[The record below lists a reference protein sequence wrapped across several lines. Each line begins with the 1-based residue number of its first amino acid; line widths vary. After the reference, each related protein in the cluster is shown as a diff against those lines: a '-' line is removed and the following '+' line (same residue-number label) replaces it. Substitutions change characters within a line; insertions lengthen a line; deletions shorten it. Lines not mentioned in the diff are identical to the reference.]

1 MKKIHTLIF
10 LGCAL
15 LCLLPFMDAGLA
27 LLLGFVVALTM
38 PHPFA
43 TEHKKWAHYLLQFSV
58 VGLGFGMNIH
68 SAIAAGKASLWLT
81 IASITIAICT
91 GLFLGRRLHLGKKV
105 AYLISAGT
113 AICGGSAIAA
123 ISPLIKAKDADISIA
138 MGAVFL
144 LNAIALFLFPWIGH
158 LLQMSNEQ
166 FGLWAAIAI
175 HDTSSVIGA
184 AGRYSP
190 QSLELA
196 TTVKLARALWIIP
209 VSLITL
215 VALQIGQ
222 KMAAKAATQQVE
234 GAAGTNAMTEAGTV
248 ITATAGAKP
257 TVNQADQ
264 KPGKVTIPWFIF
276 LFILVV
282 LINTYV
288 PFVHPLAPS
297 FLTLAKKGLVLTLFL
312 IGTGLSPKMIKQTGP
327 KPLLLGVTVWAI
339 IATGS
344 LWVILHTHLM

>member
-1 MKKIHTLIF
+1 MKKVHPIYTFLF

-15 LCLLPFMDAGLA
+15 VCLLPFMDAGLA
-27 LLLGFVVALTM
+27 LLMGFVLALTM

-43 TEHKKWAHYLLQFSV
+43 AQHKKWAHILLQVSV

-68 SAIAAGKASLWLT
+68 AAVEAGKSGLWLT
-81 IASITIAICT
+81 IASITVAIFV
-91 GLFLGRRLHLGKKV
+91 GLYLGRSLHLGKKV

-123 ISPLIKAKDADISIA
+123 IAPLINAKDADISVA

-144 LNAIALFLFPWIGH
+144 LNAVALFLFPWVGH
-158 LLQMSNEQ
+158 LLQMSNAQ

-215 VALQIGQ
+215 VVLQVSSRVNAKHALS
-222 KMAAKAATQQVE
+222 AK
-234 GAAGTNAMTEAGTV
+234 TV
-248 ITATAGAKP
+248 SADTADKA
-257 TVNQADQ
+257 NQA
-264 KPGKVTIPWFIF
+264 PESPKVTIPWFIF
-276 LFILVV
+276 LFVAAV

-288 PFVHPLAPS
+288 PFIHPLAPS
-297 FLTLAKKGLVLTLFL
+297 LLTLSKRGLILTLFL
-312 IGTGLSPKMIKQTGP
+312 IGTGLSPKMIRQTGP
-327 KPLLLGVTVWAI
+327 KPLLLGVSVWAI

-344 LWVILHTHLM
+344 LWVILHTHLMK

>member
-1 MKKIHTLIF
+1 
-10 LGCAL
+10 
-15 LCLLPFMDAGLA
+15 
-27 LLLGFVVALTM
+27 
-38 PHPFA
+38 
-43 TEHKKWAHYLLQFSV
+43 
-58 VGLGFGMNIH
+58 
-68 SAIAAGKASLWLT
+68 
-81 IASITIAICT
+81 
-91 GLFLGRRLHLGKKV
+91 
-105 AYLISAGT
+105 
-113 AICGGSAIAA
+113 
-123 ISPLIKAKDADISIA
+123 LIKAKDADISIA

-215 VALQIGQ
+215 VSLQIGQ
-222 KMAAKAATQQVE
+222 KMAAKAATQQAE
-234 GAAGTNAMTEAGTV
+234 
-248 ITATAGAKP
+248 AKP

>member
-1 MKKIHTLIF
+1 MKKVHPIYTVLFLI
-10 LGCAL
+10 CAVI
-15 LCLLPFMDAGLA
+15 CLLPFMDAGLA
-27 LLLGFVVALTM
+27 LLLGFVIALTM

-43 TEHKKWAHYLLQFSV
+43 AQQKKWAHVLLQISV

-68 SAIAAGKASLWLT
+68 TAVAAGEAGLWLT
-81 IASITIAICT
+81 IASITVAICV
-91 GLFLGRRLHLGKKV
+91 GLFLGRRLHLGNKV

-123 ISPLIKAKDADISIA
+123 IAPLIRAKDSDISVA

-144 LNAIALFLFPWIGH
+144 LNAVALFLFPWVGH
-158 LLQMSNEQ
+158 LLQMSNAQ

-196 TTVKLARALWIIP
+196 TTIKLARALWIIP

-215 VALQIGQ
+215 AAIQVGQ
-222 KMAAKAATQQVE
+222 KARVKAEATKAEAAKAE
-234 GAAGTNAMTEAGTV
+234 AAGTQETAAVKTEA
-248 ITATAGAKP
+248 P
-257 TVNQADQ
+257 
-264 KPGKVTIPWFIF
+264 KVTIPWFIF
-276 LFILVV
+276 LFVAAV

-288 PFVHPLAPS
+288 PFIHPLAPS
-297 FLTLAKKGLVLTLFL
+297 LLTLSKKGLVLTLFL
-312 IGTGLSPKMIKQTGP
+312 IGTGLSAKMIRQTGP
-327 KPLLLGVTVWAI
+327 KPLLLGITVWTI

-344 LWVILHTHLM
+344 LWVILHSHLIS